1 MTTTKAALR
10 DELITLLRADLEAA
24 ETVQR
29 QTVAGATHEEARPE
43 NDKDTRALEQ
53 SYLARGQAL
62 RVEQLRAELAEVM
75 ALPTRDFGRE
85 EPVALG
91 ALVETEEDDRRQTLL
106 IASARGGTKLQAGVQ
121 VVTPSSPL
129 GKALIG
135 RRTGDVC
142 EIALPQRL
150 REIEIIAVR

>member
-1 MTTTKAALR
+1 MIPSKPALR
-10 DELITLLRADLEAA
+10 DELIALLRADLEAA

-62 RVEQLRAELAEVM
+62 RVEQLRAELAEVL
-75 ALPTRDFGRE
+75 ALATRGFAQE

-91 ALVETEEDDRRQTLL
+91 ALVEAEEEDKKQLL
-106 IASARGGTKLQAGVQ
+106 FIAAARGGTKLQGGVQ

-135 RRTGDVC
+135 KRQGDVC

-150 REIEIIAVR
+150 REIEIISVR